1 MAHNYWW
8 RVEPWWRVGVGQN
21 LKLVVDHNLWRVGED
36 QKLWWKEV
44 NVQRREVD
52 HPRQQVVEEDLAWQE
67 AHSWIPG
74 AGRGLVWELPWM
86 EGLRG

>member
-1 MAHNYWW
+1 MMRLGVAHNYWW

-44 NVQRREVD
+44 NVWRREAD
-52 HPRQQVVEEDLAWQE
+52 HLWRQVVEEDLAWQE

-74 AGRGLVWELPWM
+74 AGRGLVWELP
-86 EGLRG
+86 